1 MASTSL
7 NTRIKIRYDDYSNW
21 MNSNQILLEGEM
33 AVAVIPSDT
42 PDANYPETANAGNSI
57 NYSNAAVLV
66 KVGDGSHTFAELPY
80 ITARAGDIYDWAKAA
95 TKPTYNATEIKMGG
109 SGDDANTSVAA
120 KITDI
125 AGQIA
130 SIIASGGDTNTLYQ
144 LEVGTGENA
153 GKIRLNSKDGNDETD
168 TFAQHPGSWITMGST
183 ITVANNG
190 IEIDTSTPGT
200 TSIGAKVSAKSNN
213 ALSINTTSNEEG
225 LYVPK
230 TSVSAYTPGAGTGEV
245 DVLTGIATSD
255 GHTIT
260 QSVTQVYTKDKIDSL
275 INPSMEFKGV
285 KTAAEVAALTGV
297 QIGDSY
303 KISTGGTINNN
314 TVKAGDLVIY
324 VAKGTTPETYE
335 WAIIPSGDE
344 SFTDTYR
351 EIQVNG
357 TQLLDNALSG
367 GEVNFVD
374 GPGVGITGS
383 GNDISFELD
392 LTAGTGITI
401 TQPTAGNNDITIA
414 ADVNTIATTQMT
426 SGNGTGKTLQGQID
440 TLNGAD
446 SVTGSVAKAVKDGI
460 AGITTSQS
468 AGVDGNSKQKVFTA
482 ITQTNG
488 VVSTSATTLSI
499 TDIDVGDYLILN
511 GGNASSFSS

>member
-1 MASTSL
+1 MATKEL
-7 NTRIKIRYDDYSNW
+7 TTRIKVRYDTLANWESANPDLLQGEIAVVQITAGDRVNQPSYS
-21 MNSNQILLEGEM
+21 I
-33 AVAVIPSDT
+33 
-42 PDANYPETANAGNSI
+42 
-57 NYSNAAVLV
+57 
-66 KVGDGSHTFAELPY
+66 KVGTGEEGTTTTYGGQTGQTAINKASFKALPY
-80 ITARAGDIYDWAKAA
+80 VTAQAGDVYDWAKASA
-95 TKPTYNATEIKMGG
+95 PPTAQTLVMGG
-109 SGDDANTSVAA
+109 NGNDSAQTLAA
-120 KITDI
+120 R
-125 AGQIA
+125 IA
-130 SIIASGGDTNTLYQ
+130 SIEGGLVTDTDTQYQ
-144 LEVGTGENA
+144 LEIGTDTNA
-153 GKIRLNSKDGNDETD
+153 GKIRLNYKGKNDQDYTNGSWVSVGNTIAVTSGNDTIVLDETTAGTTKVAVKISSETD
-168 TFAQHPGSWITMGST
+168 NLLSVNH
-183 ITVANNG
+183 
-190 IEIDTSTPGT
+190 TST
-200 TSIGAKVSAKSNN
+200 K
-213 ALSINTTSNEEG
+213 EG

-230 TSVSAYTPGAGTGEV
+230 TSVSAYTSGAGTGEV

-285 KTAAEVAALTGV
+285 KTAAEIAALSGV

-303 KISTGGTINNN
+303 KISTGGTVNSSD

-401 TQPTAGNNDITIA
+401 TPPTAGNNDITIA

-426 SGNGTGKTLQGQID
+426 SGNGSGKTLQGQID

-460 AGITTSQS
+460 AGITASQS
-468 AGVDGNSKQKVFTA
+468 AGVDSNNKQQVFTA

-488 VVSTSATTLSI
+488 VVSTTATTLSI

-511 GGNASSFSS
+511 GGNASSFPAAQS